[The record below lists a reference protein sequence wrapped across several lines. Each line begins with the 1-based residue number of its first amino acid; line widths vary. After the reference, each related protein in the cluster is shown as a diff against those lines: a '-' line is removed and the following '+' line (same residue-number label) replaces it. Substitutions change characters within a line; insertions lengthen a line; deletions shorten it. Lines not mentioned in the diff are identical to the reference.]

1 MRLLHLF
8 RFPFWE
14 FRCKPLGNS
23 FNPPP
28 LIYHLT
34 NRYRCGNLQDKVPLI
49 VSPSRPSFDPP
60 ANVFSQPSNFCA
72 VLQPTSLAVSHCCG
86 LLVSLASLFRSRF
99 LCFHQLADS
108 FAKTP
113 GVGVPPRHLRALYLS
128 VLSPLIDFQNLCFHK
143 FTNPFSSNPF
153 SCTSIQNPRVSPLF
167 TPLYNSS
174 TLTLVDSCTP
184 LFRLDFVPRTKYCS
198 TANYCSQECGW

>member
-1 MRLLHLF
+1 MP
-8 RFPFWE
+8 PFS
-14 FRCKPLGNS
+14 S
-23 FNPPP
+23 F
-28 LIYHLT
+28 
-34 NRYRCGNLQDKVPLI
+34 
-49 VSPSRPSFDPP
+49 FDPP
-60 ANVFSQPSNFCA
+60 ANVFPQLCKFCA
-72 VLQPTSLAVSHCCG
+72 ASRRASLAVSQRCG

-108 FAKTP
+108 FAKTW
-113 GVGVPPRHLRALYLS
+113 GVGVPLRDLRALFLS

-143 FTNPFSSNPF
+143 FTNPFSGNPF

-174 TLTLVDSCTP
+174 NLTLSDSRTL

-198 TANYCSQECGW
+198 TANYFSRECVR

>member
-1 MRLLHLF
+1 MRIPVLGI
-8 RFPFWE
+8 
-14 FRCKPLGNS
+14 RCKPLGNS
-23 FNPPP
+23 FNPLP

-34 NRYRCGNLQDKVPLI
+34 NRYGYGNLQVKVPLT

-60 ANVFSQPSNFCA
+60 ANVFSQTSNFCA
-72 VLQPTSLAVSHCCG
+72 VLQPTSLAVSYDCG

-113 GVGVPPRHLRALYLS
+113 GVGVPLRHLRALCLS
-128 VLSPLIDFQNLCFHK
+128 VLSPLIDFQNPCFHK
-143 FTNPFSSNPF
+143 FTNPFSGNPF
-153 SCTSIQNPRVSPLF
+153 RCTSIQNPRVSPLF

-174 TLTLVDSCTP
+174 TFALWDSCTRF
-184 LFRLDFVPRTKYCS
+184 FRLDFVPRTKYCS